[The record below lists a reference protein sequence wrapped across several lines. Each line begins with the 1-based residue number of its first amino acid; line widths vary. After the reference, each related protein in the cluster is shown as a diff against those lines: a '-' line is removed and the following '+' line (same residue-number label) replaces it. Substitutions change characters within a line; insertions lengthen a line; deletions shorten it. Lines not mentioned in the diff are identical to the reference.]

1 MWKPPS
7 AIWATCFR
15 MVVVAI
21 TLLLLAV
28 VRPGA
33 SSESC
38 CQFSLQSTSLSRYA
52 ARCSQLAFG
61 QLWWHGNGP
70 TKKWI
75 FKSISTNWQWHKFIF
90 IGGSS
95 MPWWNWEMIQRNGRK
110 VIKRPWRKPSNES
123 VCDVRTRA
131 TNQVRRADQW
141 QRLYDDNLFNK
152 TGSTTLNSFELLD
165 IFGHIRLPRCSGIL
179 QVGTN

>member
-1 MWKPPS
+1 MSVYINFIDSMWKPPS

-95 MPWWNWEMIQRNGRK
+95 MPWWNREVIQRNGWK
-110 VIKRPWRKPSNES
+110 VIKHLVENHQTRVFATFEQGQPTKFVEQTSDRSVWR
-123 VCDVRTRA
+123 
-131 TNQVRRADQW
+131 
-141 QRLYDDNLFNK
+141 
-152 TGSTTLNSFELLD
+152 
-165 IFGHIRLPRCSGIL
+165 
-179 QVGTN
+179 